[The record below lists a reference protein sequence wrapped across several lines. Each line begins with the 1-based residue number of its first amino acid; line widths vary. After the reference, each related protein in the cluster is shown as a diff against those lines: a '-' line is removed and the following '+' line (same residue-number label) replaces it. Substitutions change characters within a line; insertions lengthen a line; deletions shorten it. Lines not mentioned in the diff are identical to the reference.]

1 MGSKIAY
8 YGFIL
13 PISYLPYF
21 LLYALSDF
29 VFVVMY
35 YIAGYRKKVVFE
47 NIRNSFPEKTEIEH
61 KRIMRKFYRHLCDLI
76 LESVKG
82 FSISEKQ
89 IRKRMTV
96 KNPEVV
102 NKYFEQGKDIIF
114 VGGHFNNWEM
124 LALGIGL
131 ISKHTPVAIYK
142 PLNNKFFNQKVLNSR
157 QKYGLMMRPMKQT
170 KTCFDEKLDKPKTII
185 FGADQRPGNPQ
196 KAFWMEFLNQ
206 DTPVSFGVEKF
217 GKEYNL
223 PIVFGAI
230 RKIKRGHYDFEYTL
244 LFEEPAKTAYG
255 EITKAHTLTLEKDI
269 QDNPQYWLWSHKR
282 WKHKRPDSLK

>member
-8 YGFIL
+8 YGLIL

-35 YIAGYRKKVVFE
+35 FIVGYRKKVVFE
-47 NIRNSFPEKTEIEH
+47 NIKNSFPEKTEIEH

-102 NKYFEQGKDIIF
+102 NKYFDQGKDMIF
-114 VGGHFNNWEM
+114 VGGHYNNWEM

-131 ISKHTPVAIYK
+131 ISKHIPVAIYK
-142 PLNNKFFNQKVLNSR
+142 PLNNEFFNQKVLNSR
-157 QKYGLMMRPMKQT
+157 QKYGLIMRPMKQT
-170 KTCFDEKLDKPKTII
+170 KACFDGPLDRPKTII
-185 FGADQRPGNPQ
+185 FGADQRPGNPT

-230 RKIKRGHYDFEYTL
+230 RKVKRGYYDFEYTL
-244 LFEEPAKTAYG
+244 LFEEPAKAEYG

-269 QDNPQYWLWSHKR
+269 QENPEYWLWSHKR
-282 WKHKRPDSLK
+282 WKHKRPASLN